1 MNTCTIEGCKR
12 TIRTKQMC
20 ATHYNQTQ
28 PGRHKKTAV
37 ACAAC
42 GKQVERWG
50 GGGKGYS
57 RRPVCSYAC
66 RYYLTWGH
74 WPPSDAER
82 AEVEAQ
88 RLRRAEARAAL
99 RSAAAERRA
108 HAFRPHERECAWCGS
123 TFTASMPHQVMC
135 HLGCKTRAKVTRRRA
150 REAGASGTYTWS
162 EVTRVYLD
170 IGSVCAYCH
179 QPTPDFQPDHVIPLS
194 RGGSN
199 SITNIVPSCNR
210 CNGDKRDLPLSEWYA
225 DRERRGLEP
234 RSLHPGIKHL
244 TSALLVA

>member
-1 MNTCTIEGCKR
+1 
-12 TIRTKQMC
+12 MC

-28 PGRHKKTAV
+28 PGRHGKQVV

-42 GKQVERWG
+42 GMQVERWG
-50 GGGKGYS
+50 GGDKS
-57 RRPVCSYAC
+57 RRPACSYAC
-66 RYYLTWGH
+66 RCYLTWDR

-88 RLRRAEARAAL
+88 RVRRAEARQAAKE
-99 RSAAAERRA
+99 EREAR
-108 HAFRPHERECAWCGS
+108 AFRPHERECAWCGS
-123 TFTASMPHQVMC
+123 IFMARMPHQVMC
-135 HLGCKTRAKVTRRRA
+135 QLGCKIRAKAARRRA

-179 QPTPDFQPDHVIPLS
+179 QSAPNFEPDHVIPLS

-210 CNGDKRDLPLSEWYA
+210 CNGDKRDLSLSEWYA